1 MKEDFVTYKQV
12 LLVGIPYC
20 MKILDK
26 TKFNK
31 ERG

>member
-1 MKEDFVTYKQV
+1 MKEDFVTYEEA
-12 LLVGIPYC
+12 LSDGISYC

-31 ERG
+31 ERR